1 MQDLFLK
8 TGEYMRD
15 NILKAFP
22 VEFQGATRQSNVSES
37 YDMMTRPDLDKHV
50 FMRVLEDRGAVELDA
65 EGCAALSDWVSHVLH
80 VSADSATTCKSK
92 TPVMHPLH
100 QRAGRWAPLSVQYH
114 MCCMLQCLQVSK
126 GAPTVLELGKL

>member
-22 VEFQGATRQSNVSES
+22 AEFQGATRQSNVSES

-65 EGCAALSDWVSHVLH
+65 EGCAHVLRA
-80 VSADSATTCKSK
+80 SAALKS
-92 TPVMHPLH
+92 PVVHPLH
-100 QRAGRWAPLSVQYH
+100 QNSGIL
-114 MCCMLQCLQVSK
+114 
-126 GAPTVLELGKL
+126 